1 MPYCLW
7 RQVSV
12 MLSWPVSF
20 GFAGKVFLQEQLG
33 RAGFE
38 LVFFFARA
46 SQTFAPTP
54 CSGFK
59 PLGSL
64 G

>member
-38 LVFFFARA
+38 LVFFL
-46 SQTFAPTP
+46 PGLP
-54 CSGFK
+54 K
-59 PLGSL
+59 PLPLHLVLGSNP
-64 G
+64 